1 MKGDFYYTGLA
12 VYIDDALFPFLSATN
27 GSKRSQRARAIAAK
41 TFLCTA
47 TDRIVI
53 CVNYISLSIRVLF

>member
-1 MKGDFYYTGLA
+1 MVIFITGLA
-12 VYIDDALFPFLSATN
+12 AYRRVLFFLQRATEAFT
-27 GSKRSQRARAIAAK
+27 ARAIAAK
-41 TFLCTA
+41 TFLRAA

>member
-1 MKGDFYYTGLA
+1 MVIFITGLSA
-12 VYIDDALFPFLSATN
+12 AYRRVLFFL
-27 GSKRSQRARAIAAK
+27 QRAIEAFTARVIAAK
-41 TFLCTA
+41 TFLRTA